1 MFLAAKEAIGYVT
14 LVLPYSTKP
23 FLNNQRIIELANLL
37 EFVNTNNEVN
47 TLLLGNHL
55 WKLQYLVLFSIFLC
69 YCQIMTG
76 RRRISMSLAKRLRS
90 KLGIDANIILDYA

>member
-55 WKLQYLVLFSIFLC
+55 WKLQYLFRLIVLWRNTQRQRNFIP
-69 YCQIMTG
+69 
-76 RRRISMSLAKRLRS
+76 
-90 KLGIDANIILDYA
+90 